1 MFWNT
6 ENGGVTMNIGERLKI
21 ARNAIGYTL
30 EKASQE
36 SGIGQSSLSEFEN
49 DKRLSLIHI

>member
-1 MFWNT
+1 MD
-6 ENGGVTMNIGERLKI
+6 IGQRLKI
-21 ARNAIGYTL
+21 ARESIGYTL

-49 DKRLSLIHI
+49 NKREPKFSHLSKLYVL